1 MTFSKTICTIE
12 TRVQSSLFQNSIR
25 AAADT
30 GKRSRRWDFLEIFLE
45 KEKEESGK
53 ITCKDKTIYSPL
65 AGTVIPLAE
74 VEDPVFSQGMMGLG
88 VGIIPA
94 EGKLYAP
101 ADGTVAAVFPTGHA
115 VGMETEDGMEL
126 LLHIGIDTVEMK
138 GKGFKAVVAQGAKV
152 KAGDLLVE
160 FEPEVIKAAG
170 YKDTTMVLVS
180 NAAMMGEMSDPVL
193 GAVKP
198 LDELFSFH

>member
-1 MTFSKTICTIE
+1 MGFFGN
-12 TRVQSSLFQNSIR
+12 LF
-25 AAADT
+25 
-30 GKRSRRWDFLEIFLE
+30 GKG
-45 KEKEESGK
+45 KKEESGK

-74 VEDPVFSQGMMGLG
+74 VEDPVFSQGLMGLG

>member
-1 MTFSKTICTIE
+1 
-12 TRVQSSLFQNSIR
+12 
-25 AAADT
+25 
-30 GKRSRRWDFLEIFLE
+30 
-45 KEKEESGK
+45 
-53 ITCKDKTIYSPL
+53 
-65 AGTVIPLAE
+65 
-74 VEDPVFSQGMMGLG
+74 MGLG